1 MKEFRRVVD
10 DLVES
15 EGDEIAKHDL
25 DKGAAS
31 GKSHANSDAGDR
43 GFADRRRQDPLRESR
58 GKSLADLEGA
68 AVGVGNIFAEEDRA
82 GVVLE
87 PVTVEFVELLS
98 AASAARGFASTPLDR
113 AVRPR
118 QLVDAIVVE
127 REPRFPHCSRDVG

>member
-1 MKEFRRVVD
+1 MVHMKKFRRVVD

-31 GKSHANSDAGDR
+31 GESQADSDAGDR
-43 GFADRRRQDPLRESR
+43 GFADRRGQRPLRESR

-68 AVGVGNIFAEEDRA
+68 AIGVGNVFAKEDRA
-82 GVVLE
+82 GVALE

-98 AASAARGFASTPLDR
+98 AASAARGLASNSIGSR
-113 AVRPR
+113 RPPAAAGR
-118 QLVDAIVVE
+118 RD
-127 REPRFPHCSRDVG
+127 SR